1 MPQLKASFIRM
12 SGVSAGQVQS
22 LGAQLLKLSFGFDSD
37 MQVLGADRERD
48 SLSAEIVLRR
58 ERETLSYDP
67 QANAFG
73 TEKRYEYRRHMF
85 TLNAQSGIAQTP
97 GAKRDFT
104 LFADALKRA
113 GATGVEL
120 QPLETD
126 VTAWA
131 RDMAKLYDTAQLAQ
145 LVLDMYYAEPKL
157 IGRYSAKTVDN
168 RLDPALLKEPGGHI
182 RSLRLGFFH
191 EGVRRT
197 VELRA
202 DAVLSCTSGDE
213 DDLEMFFK
221 EQQMLALKYSTAL
234 G

>member
-1 MPQLKASFIRM
+1 MPQRKASFIRM
-12 SGVSAGQVQS
+12 QGVAAGQVQS
-22 LGAQLLKLSFGFDSD
+22 LGAQLLKVVFGFDSD
-37 MQVLGADRERD
+37 LQVLGVDRARD

-58 ERETLSYDP
+58 EREALAFDP
-67 QANAFG
+67 AANAFG
-73 TEKRYEYRRHMF
+73 TEKRYEYRRHFF
-85 TLNAQSGIAQTP
+85 TLDAGSGIAETP
-97 GAKRDFT
+97 GSKRDFN
-104 LFADALKRA
+104 LFGEALKRA
-113 GATGVEL
+113 GSGGVDLE
-120 QPLETD
+120 PLETD
-126 VTAWA
+126 VSAWA
-131 RDMAKLYDTAQLAQ
+131 REMAKLYDTAQLAQ

-168 RLDPALLKEPGGHI
+168 RLDPALLKEPGGHV

-213 DDLEMFFK
+213 DDLELFFK
-221 EQQMLALKYSTAL
+221 QQRELALKYSATP